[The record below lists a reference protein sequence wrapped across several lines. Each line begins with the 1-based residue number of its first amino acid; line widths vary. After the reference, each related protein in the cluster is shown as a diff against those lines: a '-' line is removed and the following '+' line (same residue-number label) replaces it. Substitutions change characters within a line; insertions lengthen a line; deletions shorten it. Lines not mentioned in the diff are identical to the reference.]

1 MEVRLTTDGS
11 RTLLSSRYRETYH
24 SHHGAAAEARHVY
37 LEGSGVARRLAEG
50 RPTTVLEVG
59 FGAGL
64 NALLTLAEADRW
76 GTPLRFVTLESDP
89 LPVAVLREL
98 GYRALLPRPELAD
111 ALHDWLAALPSGVR
125 AHATEIAGSRV
136 ELLLVEAQHA
146 ALPAAAHAVY
156 HDAFSPD
163 VNPEPWDPAFLE
175 RLYRSLEPG
184 GRLVSYTVKGIVR
197 RRLAALGFEV
207 AKAPGPPGGKREML
221 VARRP
226 AAP

>member
-1 MEVRLTTDGS
+1 MEVRLTEDGS
-11 RTLLSSRYRETYH
+11 RTLLSPRYRETYH
-24 SHHGAAAEARHVY
+24 SHHGAATEARHVF
-37 LEGSGVARRLAEG
+37 LEGSAVARRLAAG

-76 GTPLRFVTLESDP
+76 GTPLRFVTLERDP
-89 LPVAVLREL
+89 LPVAVLRDL

-111 ALHDWLAALPSGVR
+111 ALYDWLAALPSGVR
-125 AHATEIAGSRV
+125 AHATEIAGNRL
-136 ELLLVEAQHA
+136 ELLVVEAQHA
-146 ALPAAAHAVY
+146 ALPSAVHAVY

-163 VNPEPWDPAFLE
+163 VNPELWDPAFLE
-175 RLYRSLEPG
+175 RLYRALVPG
-184 GRLVSYTVKGIVR
+184 GLLVSYTVKGTVR

-221 VARRP
+221 IARRP
-226 AAP
+226 PAP

>member
-1 MEVRLTTDGS
+1 MDVRLTEDGS
-11 RTLLSSRYRETYH
+11 RTLLSPRYRETYH
-24 SHHGAAAEARHVY
+24 SHHGAATEARHVF

-64 NALLTLAEADRW
+64 NTLLTLAEADRW
-76 GTPLRFVTLESDP
+76 GTPLRVVTLEHDP
-89 LPVAVLREL
+89 LPAAVLRDL
-98 GYRALLPRPELAD
+98 DYRALVPRPELAD
-111 ALHDWLAALPSGVR
+111 AFYDWLAALPSGVK
-125 AHATEIAGSRV
+125 AHAIDIAGCRV
-136 ELLLVEAQHA
+136 ELLLVEARRA

-163 VNPEPWDPAFLE
+163 VNPELWEPAFLE